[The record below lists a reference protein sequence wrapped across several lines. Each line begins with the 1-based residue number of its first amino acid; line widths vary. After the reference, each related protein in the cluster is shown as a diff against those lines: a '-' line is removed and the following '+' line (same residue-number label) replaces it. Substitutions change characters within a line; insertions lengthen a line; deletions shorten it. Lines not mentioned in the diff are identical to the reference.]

1 MSNSENNRKKSVFSI
16 VNTLKFRILIF
27 GTLILLAIITVIIKD
42 LVYLFSEDAFNK
54 NDALYVFP
62 PSSSFLVQKFILNC
76 LVLIGLIIGVLL
88 GLLLAYFI
96 TLIYL
101 RFISFSRKIKI
112 MKRLVKPNNFEFG
125 YIKIEPLLTPIK
137 TILIRALFMGFFTMS
152 ILFVFVENNA
162 LSSFW
167 WINAGD
173 YQTVITNQAFGI
185 YSEEIL
191 LPWLWISVIITF
203 TLSTAC
209 WVILD
214 LGLIVARKKSR
225 HLNYKSVSKVG
236 DIIYKVIKGY
246 VGISIIL
253 SWVLFIFRIN
263 TGIAVFPWNAFFF
276 SILILFV
283 LDWFKPS
290 SNKFITRAIFKIYPD
305 IKVFRV
311 NIEYNDN

>member
-1 MSNSENNRKKSVFSI
+1 MSKSKNNSKNNSKNKKSAPLI
-16 VNTLKFRILIF
+16 VNPLKFRILTF
-27 GTLILLAIITVIIKD
+27 GTLVLLAIIYVIIKD

-54 NDALYVFP
+54 NDAIYVFP
-62 PSSSFLVQKFILNC
+62 PSNSFLVQKFILNC
-76 LVLIGLIIGVLL
+76 LILIGVFIGVLL

-101 RFISFSRKIKI
+101 RFISLF
-112 MKRLVKPNNFEFG
+112 VKPNNFEFG
-125 YIKIEPLLTPIK
+125 YTKIEPSLTPII

-152 ILFVFVENNA
+152 ILFVFVENNT

-173 YQTVITNQAFGI
+173 YQTLITNQVFGI

-191 LPWLWISVIITF
+191 LPWSWISVIITF
-203 TLSTAC
+203 ALSIAC

-214 LGLIVARKKSR
+214 LGLIVVRKKSR

-236 DIIYKVIKGY
+236 DIIYKALKGY

-253 SWVLFIFRIN
+253 SWILFISRIN
-263 TGIAVFPWNAFFF
+263 TGIAVFPINAFFF
-276 SILILFV
+276 SILILFI
-283 LDWFKPS
+283 LDWFKPF
-290 SNKFITRAIFKIYPD
+290 SNKFITRAIIKNYPN
-305 IKVFRV
+305 IKEFRV